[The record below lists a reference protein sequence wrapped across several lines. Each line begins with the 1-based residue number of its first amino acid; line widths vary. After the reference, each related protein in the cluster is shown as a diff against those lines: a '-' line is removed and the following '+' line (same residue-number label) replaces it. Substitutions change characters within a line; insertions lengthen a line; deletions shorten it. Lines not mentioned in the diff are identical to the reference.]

1 METKTANEGRS
12 LRPIW
17 LAWLLMW
24 ALALGLMSSSWGQEM
39 ASWDQETASRG
50 GESLGAAEAGVEVGA
65 PDPWQ
70 GAGAG
75 AAEVEEAS
83 LVTLETARGGLLL
96 PTETPGRYREA
107 PALATRVHLQVTGP
121 LVRGRVTQRFFNT
134 SDRWQEAVYVF
145 PLPTG
150 GAVDRLRMVVGER
163 VIEGQ
168 IQERQQ
174 ARRTYQQARREGRR
188 ASLVEQERPN
198 LFTTSVAN
206 IGPQEAIEVVIEYQQ
221 VLAYDGGGF
230 QLRFPMVVAPRFIPG
245 GGASGRRVSSAVPDA
260 ARITPPVRGEG
271 EGQPNRLQLEIEM
284 DPGFELASLE
294 SSYHPIYIQEP
305 SPARYRVTLQGGEA
319 LADRDFELRWRPAL
333 GEEPQAALFSEVL
346 VSEALVSEAFGDEA
360 YALLMVMPPE
370 AGAARRLPRETVLV
384 IDTSGSMNGSSIVQ
398 ARQAL
403 ASALQRLRPED
414 RFEIIAFNN
423 RAYPLFGGTVAVTPA
438 NLERARALLAGLDAN
453 GGTQI
458 LTALQAALTGPSL
471 ESDDGVQRLRQVI
484 FITDGAVG
492 NEEEL
497 FGFIESSLGD
507 RRLFTVGIGS
517 APNAHFMERAAR
529 FGRGTFTYIGKP
541 DEVEERMEELFQKIE
556 SPQLT
561 DLAVRW
567 PPAAG
572 GVAGTA
578 EVETWPQRLPDLYS
592 GEPVVLAARL
602 DQLAGE
608 VEVTGQRGG
617 QPWSVVLDL
626 GGGADRAGVSQLWA
640 RRKIAHL
647 MDQKARRALPEDEV
661 RRQVVEVALRH
672 HLVSKYT
679 SLVAVDVTP
688 VRPATESLDQEA
700 VPTELPRGWSREH
713 LPQNQALPRPPG
725 ALPQGATAGR
735 LDLLLAFFL
744 TLVGL
749 WAWPRRRGAGER
761 PR

>member
-1 METKTANEGRS
+1 METKTVNEGWRMP
-12 LRPIW
+12 RPIW

-24 ALALGLMSSSWGQEM
+24 ALALGLMGSSWGQELG
-39 ASWDQETASRG
+39 SQDP
-50 GESLGAAEAGVEVGA
+50 GEAVGNGAALEVGA
-65 PDPWQ
+65 PDPWRGT
-70 GAGAG
+70 GAGASG
-75 AAEVEEAS
+75 GDETG
-83 LVTLETARGGLLL
+83 LVTLETARGGLLV
-96 PTETPGRYREA
+96 PTDVPGRYREA

-174 ARRTYQQARREGRR
+174 ARRTYQQARRDGRR

-198 LFTTSVAN
+198 IFTTSVAN

-221 VLAYDGGGF
+221 VLTYSDGGF

-245 GGASGRRVSSAVPDA
+245 GGISGRGASPSVPDA

-271 EGQPNRLQLEIEM
+271 EGEPNRLQLEIEM

-294 SSYHPIYIQEP
+294 SSYHPVYIQEP
-305 SPARYRVTLQGGEA
+305 SPAQYRVTLQGGET

-333 GEEPQAALFSEVL
+333 GQEPKAALFSEVL
-346 VSEALVSEAFGDEA
+346 GLEGSGDEA

-370 AGAARRLPRETVLV
+370 TGAARRLPRETVLV
-384 IDTSGSMNGSSIVQ
+384 IDTSGSMNGSSILQ

-403 ASALQRLRPED
+403 GSALERLRPED

-423 RAYPLFGGTVAVTPA
+423 RAHPLFGGTVAVTPE
-438 NLERARALLAGLDAN
+438 NLERARGRLAGLDAN

-458 LTALQAALTGPSL
+458 LSALKAALTLQDL
-471 ESDDGVQRLRQVI
+471 EGDDGVRRLRQVI

-497 FGFIESSLGD
+497 FQFIESSLGD

-517 APNAHFMERAAR
+517 APNSHFMERAAS

-561 DLAVRW
+561 DLEVRW
-567 PPAAG
+567 PSAAG
-572 GVAGTA
+572 GAAGA
-578 EVETWPQRLPDLYS
+578 SEVETWPPRLPDLYS
-592 GEPVVLAARL
+592 GEPVLLAARL

-608 VEVTGQRGG
+608 VEVTGQRGD

-626 GGGADRAGVSQLWA
+626 GGGADRGGVSQLWA

-647 MDQKARRALPEDEV
+647 MDQKTRRALPEDEV
-661 RRQVVEVALRH
+661 RRQVVDVALRH

-688 VRPATESLDQEA
+688 ARPATESLDQQE
-700 VPTELPRGWSREH
+700 VPTELPNGWSR
-713 LPQNQALPRPPG
+713 QQQAVPRPPG

-735 LDLLLAFFL
+735 LELLLALLL
-744 TLVGL
+744 TLTG
-749 WAWPRRRGAGER
+749 WCCWPRRRSPGQG